1 VAPRIR
7 VRQGDLTMFEG
18 DAIVN
23 AANTS
28 LVLETGVS
36 GAIRQA
42 GGSAI
47 QEECA
52 RQAPIELGQAVLT
65 GAGKLAARHVIH
77 AAIMSDEPTSLDVVR
92 HATAAAL
99 RVAAEH
105 GLTRLGMPV
114 LGSGIGRMTIEDAAG
129 AMLTAIR
136 ESPDADQIDVIVLYG
151 YRDEHADQ
159 LEALL
164 G

>member
-1 VAPRIR
+1 
-7 VRQGDLTMFEG
+7 MFEG

>member
-18 DAIVN
+18 DAIIN
-23 AANTS
+23 AANTD

-42 GGSAI
+42 GGPTI
-47 QEECA
+47 QDECA
-52 RQAPIELGQAVLT
+52 RQAPVALGQAVLT
-65 GAGKLAARHVIH
+65 GAGKLSVRHVIH
-77 AAIMSDEPTSLDVVR
+77 AAIMGDEPTSLEAVR
-92 HATAAAL
+92 RATTSAL

-105 GLTRLGMPV
+105 GLTRLGMPI
-114 LGSGIGRMTIEDAAG
+114 LGSGLGRMTIEEAAT

-151 YRDEHADQ
+151 YRDEHADE